1 MTPVQ
6 QPPVRQP
13 LVPSAPAP
21 GSIESLLARRTGWG
35 RSDAVS
41 RILAA
46 AGAPGVLS
54 MAGGIPAPDSFPVA
68 RLAAA
73 ADRLFAGSAG
83 SAVGA
88 LQYAPTNGIAPMREV
103 IATRA
108 TATGAPVTPDRV
120 MVTAGSQQGLDLV
133 AGTLIDEGDEVALD
147 DPSYLGAVQVFRRA
161 GARLLPVPG
170 DAEGMRTDVLE
181 QRLLAGA
188 RPKLVYVVPH
198 FHNPTGAVLSE
209 ERRRHLAALAERYG
223 FLIVEDDPYGDL
235 SYEGSRL
242 PSTDV
247 HSGRVVRLMSLSK
260 TVCPGLRVAGL
271 VAPAELI
278 GELIAAKQCGDLQT
292 NTFGQYLL
300 ADLLGDPEFLPAHLA
315 GLRTLY
321 GARARDMETLLRERL
336 PWLEFERPRGGLFFW
351 CRLTDPRVG
360 SDALYEHA
368 LAQGVAIVPGTPFCI
383 EEDGSRV
390 LRLSFASLDGAQR
403 QEGVARLAAA
413 WEKALA
419 DGG

>member
-1 MTPVQ
+1 MTPATPATTATTALPATTA
-6 QPPVRQP
+6 PPTAR
-13 LVPSAPAP
+13 
-21 GSIESLLARRTGWG
+21 GIGELLARRTGWG

-68 RLAAA
+68 RLAEATE
-73 ADRLFAGSAG
+73 RLFAR
-83 SAVGA
+83 SAVPA
-88 LQYAPTNGIAPMREV
+88 LQYAPTDGIAPMREV
-103 IATRA
+103 IAARA

-133 AGTLIDEGDEVALD
+133 AQTLIDEGDEVALD

-161 GARLLPVPG
+161 GARLLPVPA
-170 DAEGMRTDVLE
+170 DADGMRTDVLE
-181 QRLLAGA
+181 ERLAAGA

-198 FHNPTGAVLSE
+198 FHNPTGAVLSA

-223 FLIVEDDPYGDL
+223 FLVVEDDPYGDL
-235 SYEGSRL
+235 AFEGGRL

-247 HSGRVVRLMSLSK
+247 HSDRVVRLMSLSK

-271 VAPAELI
+271 VAPADLI

-300 ADLLGDPEFLPAHLA
+300 VDLLGDPDFLPAHLA

-321 GARARDMETLLRERL
+321 GGRARDMEALLRERL
-336 PWLEFERPRGGLFFW
+336 PWLDFERPRGGLFFW

-360 SDALYEHA
+360 SEALYGHA
-368 LAQGVAIVPGTPFCI
+368 LARGVAIVPGTPFCI

-390 LRLSFASLDGAQR
+390 LRLSFASLDEAQR
-403 QEGVARLAAA
+403 REGVSRLADA

-419 DGG
+419 DGS